1 MNRVIESDNPQKM
14 ATPSAWLWC
23 DDGVGI
29 VEANGAAVIDDS
41 FAASSLVADL
51 LTVKA
56 AASRRTP
63 YTYFWP

>member
-1 MNRVIESDNPQKM
+1 M
-14 ATPSAWLWC
+14 AARSVWLWS

-29 VEANGAAVIDDS
+29 VEANGAAVIYNN
-41 FAASSLVADL
+41 FIASGLVADL

-63 YTYFWP
+63 YA